1 MAQKKIALACS
12 VCGSRNYIIAANPTR
27 QERLEVKKFC
37 KYCNKHTLH
46 RETRQGGF
54 SVKFIKSV
62 FKTMK
67 DTTWPT
73 KKEAVSDTATVIST
87 ALLFTVFFAIV
98 DFLVQWAVSLIA

>member
-1 MAQKKIALACS
+1 M
-12 VCGSRNYIIAANPTR
+12 
-27 QERLEVKKFC
+27 
-37 KYCNKHTLH
+37 
-46 RETRQGGF
+46 
-54 SVKFIKSV
+54 KFIKSV

-87 ALLFTVFFAIV
+87 AVMFAVFFAIV